1 RRPGALSGGQRQ
13 RIALAAALL
22 RRPDVL
28 LVDEPTAALD
38 RATSSAVL
46 ASLERASAAG
56 AAVLVAT
63 HEADVIARCDS
74 VLTLSDTG

>member
-1 RRPGALSGGQRQ
+1 
-13 RIALAAALL
+13 ALL